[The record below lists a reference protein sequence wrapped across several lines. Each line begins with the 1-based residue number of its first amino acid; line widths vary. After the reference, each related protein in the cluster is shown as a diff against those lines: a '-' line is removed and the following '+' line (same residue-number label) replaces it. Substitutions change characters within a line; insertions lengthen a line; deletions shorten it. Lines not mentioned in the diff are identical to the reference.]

1 MFGHVNVSQ
10 QKLQNVKQTGNQ
22 SWERELTQPSQNS
35 KETGQKEKVEKPIY
49 TPLGVN
55 GTKKPQILKMEI
67 VESSSPEK

>member
-1 MFGHVNVSQ
+1 
-10 QKLQNVKQTGNQ
+10 
-22 SWERELTQPSQNS
+22 
-35 KETGQKEKVEKPIY
+35 VEKPIY